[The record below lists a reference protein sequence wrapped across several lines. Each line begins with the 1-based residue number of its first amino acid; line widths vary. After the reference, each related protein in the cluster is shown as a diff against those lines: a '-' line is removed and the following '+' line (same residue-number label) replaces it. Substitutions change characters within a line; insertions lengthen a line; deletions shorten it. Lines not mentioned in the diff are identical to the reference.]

1 MFVSSKTFM
10 ELVERMTRME
20 LEHAAHVK
28 RLEERVEALE
38 NRPIILTDDLPKNP
52 KDEETFK
59 LFEEMTMGVKNPN
72 TGRVTYTDGRD

>member
-28 RLEERVEALE
+28 RLEDRIKVLE
-38 NRPIILTDDLPKNP
+38 DRPIVLADDSAKKSTDKM
-52 KDEETFK
+52 ER

-72 TGRVTYTDGRD
+72 TGRVEYTDGRD

>member
-20 LEHAAHVK
+20 LEHKADVE
-28 RLEERVEALE
+28 RLERRIKTLE
-38 NRPIILTDDLPKNP
+38 DRPIVLADDTPKNP

-59 LFEEMTMGVKNPN
+59 LFEEMTRGVKNPS
-72 TGRVTYTDGRD
+72 TGRVEYTDGRD